1 MLHIELLE
9 EEVPL
14 SGTVLTQQALQLTFS
29 LEEDGLTHPNPR
41 LANVLAQ
48 LHSHRGRH
56 APVSLLLLVEQLRV
70 CRRLLQLVC

>member
-14 SGTVLTQQALQLTFS
+14 SGTVLTQQVKREYGESALSWGHGFGLHNLTYSEALQLTFS

-41 LANVLAQ
+41 LAELSVL
-48 LHSHRGRH
+48 
-56 APVSLLLLVEQLRV
+56 
-70 CRRLLQLVC
+70 